1 MHLLRSV
8 SSEGFGRLRYYRE
21 VCRRLDAGPQFAPYF
36 GQRTAE
42 FPRFYCDLV
51 RKDLGP
57 LWPWLPPGALH
68 HDLNAYLKAGTARPH
83 RGRREGAVSLA
94 DSSGLGG

>member
-8 SSEGFGRLRYYRE
+8 SSEGFGRLKYYQE
-21 VCRRLDAGPQFAPYF
+21 VRRRLDADPQFAPYL

-42 FPRFYCDLV
+42 LPRFYGDMV

-68 HDLNAYLKAGTARPH
+68 HDPNAYLKANKEWPR
-83 RGRREGAVSLA
+83 RGHQEEAVSVSG
-94 DSSGLGG
+94 SSDVGG